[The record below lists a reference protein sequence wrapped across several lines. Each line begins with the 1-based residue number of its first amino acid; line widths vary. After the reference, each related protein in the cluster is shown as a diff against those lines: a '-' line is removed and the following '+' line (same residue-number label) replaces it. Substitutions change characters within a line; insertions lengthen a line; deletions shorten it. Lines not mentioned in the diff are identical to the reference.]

1 MTIIGCV
8 PSSDDYCKI
17 YCMATGQR
25 MIGLSIL
32 LGVINVFRVA
42 LNRKGLMG
50 FYLFGN
56 QWVVTLLLSI
66 FFAVGFI
73 FIFSEIQRQISDQK
87 GNIIGRNFLIGIV
100 NVSGGVLLIINIII
114 LWEYIFLT

>member
-1 MTIIGCV
+1 
-8 PSSDDYCKI
+8 
-17 YCMATGQR
+17 